1 MDGKRKVRVQAAI
14 DVLLEY
20 KTGQI
25 NLENA
30 VNQFCGLSE
39 CKRENAEEYI
49 KSMTRDNVI
58 PIGLSRRCKNNK

>member
-1 MDGKRKVRVQAAI
+1 MDAKRKKRLQAAV
-14 DVLLEY
+14 DVLMEY

-39 CKRENAEEYI
+39 LKRENAEEYI
-49 KSMTRDNVI
+49 KSMTRNNVI
-58 PIGLSRRCKNNK
+58 PIGLSRRYKNNK